1 MCQGNWE
8 QSRSVFHKSATI
20 VGHLPKRISS
30 TCSLFLRM
38 GESISC
44 EVTGPKQYSVDLIQ
58 GGLEIPCRLMLSS
71 STKELIGKAKK
82 LLGLCE
88 QKMSK
93 SETTK
98 AASFVL
104 SESKKFNFLNN
115 TQSASAVN
123 GNPAKK
129 IKLEDTFTSKGD
141 VSHEQR
147 LYHELGKVR
156 LTKEDKNVIA
166 DGKRPNDKHISF
178 AQNVLKIQFPEIEGL
193 KQTILQ
199 ERFKL

>member
-1 MCQGNWE
+1 MYRSIWTPTNGEVLLCARETGN
-8 QSRSVFHKSATI
+8 SHDPFSVKVIKSAMI

-30 TCSLFLRM
+30 TCSLFLHM

-71 STKELIGKAKK
+71 STKELIEKAKK

-93 SETTK
+93 SETFK

-104 SESKKFNFLNN
+104 SESKKF
-115 TQSASAVN
+115 
-123 GNPAKK
+123 
-129 IKLEDTFTSKGD
+129 
-141 VSHEQR
+141 
-147 LYHELGKVR
+147 
-156 LTKEDKNVIA
+156 
-166 DGKRPNDKHISF
+166 
-178 AQNVLKIQFPEIEGL
+178 
-193 KQTILQ
+193 
-199 ERFKL
+199 